1 MLFSFS
7 EGSFYDT
14 TEAGGFHIRVVRN
27 QTANRWEA
35 SFCLGPVHAGDVV
48 EMGRVNTQAWLED
61 HPSVFSDD
69 EVTAAQAMGA
79 SGKWETIFSLLIAQ
93 QAHRPVIDFCR
104 LTGGSGADYARDT
117 ALSSALLKLTRHYFG
132 SSD

>member
-7 EGSFYDT
+7 EGSFYET

-27 QTANRWEA
+27 QTLNRWEA

-48 EMGRVNTQAWLED
+48 EMGRVNTQAWLDD
-61 HPSVFSDD
+61 HPSVFSDA
-69 EVTAAQAMGA
+69 EVTAAQALSA

-93 QAHRPVIDFCR
+93 QAHRHIIDFCR
-104 LTGGSGADYARDT
+104 HTPASGSGYPRDT
-117 ALSSALLKLTRHYFG
+117 ELSSALLKLTQQYFG
-132 SSD
+132 